1 MLSIV
6 CFVLFTIFV
15 GVVTW
20 FITRKDDHD
29 SSTGMYLAG
38 RSLTWPLIGMSLLL
52 VNLSTEQMVGL
63 NGAAF
68 RDGFCVMVWEVIAV
82 MALVAMALFFL
93 PKFLRSGI
101 ATVPQYL
108 SVRFDSGTQTIT
120 NIIFL
125 IAYAVVLLPII
136 VYTGA
141 TGMITI
147 LDLQTLLGIDNRM
160 TALWLIIAV
169 ISIIGV
175 IYTLWGGL
183 RAIAVSNLLNG
194 IGLLIGGLLIT
205 YFSFDMLSDGNG
217 LSAGIAKLGE
227 LIPEKTNSI
236 GGNESSVPFHTIFT
250 GIMILNLFYWCTNQ
264 QIIQQT
270 FGASSLAEGQ
280 KGVLFTGA
288 LKLIGPLYLVIPGM
302 IAYAMFASPGAPH
315 PIADMKAD
323 DAYGTLVQTVLP
335 GYLTG
340 FFAAVCLGAILS
352 SFNGALNSICTL
364 FGLGVYKNFNPAAP
378 DDQVVKKGRVCGL
391 VVTVVVFVFA
401 PFLYKTESIF
411 SYLQDMNAIYFVP
424 VFSVVLV
431 GMLTKRV
438 PSIAAKIGLL
448 FSLFAI
454 IAGYFIPPFNGI
466 LEESGLHN
474 FHFIALVLAFT
485 IVLMLVIGLVK
496 PRATDFVQEDVKAV
510 NMTRWKL
517 TYPVGIVLVICVI
530 LIYAFFAD
538 FTVLDVVSAAVP
550 E

>member
-1 MLSIV
+1 MLSII
-6 CFVLFTIFV
+6 CFILFTILV
-15 GVVTW
+15 GVITW
-20 FITRKDDHD
+20 FVTRKDDHG

-68 RDGFCVMVWEVIAV
+68 NDGFCVMVWEVVAV
-82 MALVAMALFFL
+82 VALVAMAFFFL

-108 SVRFDSGTQTIT
+108 NVRFDSGTQTIT

-125 IAYAVVLLPII
+125 IAYAVVLMPII

-147 LDLQTLLGIDNRM
+147 LDLQTLLGIEDRM

-169 ISIIGV
+169 ISFIGV
-175 IYTLWGGL
+175 IYTLLGGL

-205 YFSFDMLSDGNG
+205 YYGFDMLSDGNG
-217 LSAGIAKLGE
+217 VSAGITKLGE
-227 LIPEKTNSI
+227 LIPDKTNSI
-236 GGNESSVPFHTIFT
+236 GGNASSVPFQTIFT

-302 IAYAMFASPGAPH
+302 IAYAMFVAPGAPH
-315 PIADMKAD
+315 PIADLKAD

-335 GYLTG
+335 KYLTG

-364 FGLGVYKNFNPAAP
+364 FGLGVYKNINPNAS
-378 DDQVVKKGRVCGL
+378 DDLVVKNGRICGL
-391 VVTVVVFVFA
+391 IVTVVVLIFA

-411 SYLQDMNAIYFVP
+411 SYLQKMNAIYFIP

-431 GMLTKRV
+431 GMLSKRV

-448 FSLFAI
+448 FSFFAI
-454 IAGYFIPPFNGI
+454 IAGYFIPACSEMLKVNNI
-466 LEESGLHN
+466 HD
-474 FHFIALVLAFT
+474 FHFIAVVFAFT
-485 IVLMLVIGLVK
+485 IGLMLVIGAIM
-496 PRATDFVQEDVKAV
+496 PRATDFIQEDVKAV
-510 NMTRWKL
+510 DMTAWPLAK
-517 TYPVGIVLVICVI
+517 PIGAGLVICVL
-530 LIYAFFAD
+530 LIYAYFAD
-538 FTVLDVVSAAVP
+538 FSVLQVVTEVAP
-550 E
+550 